1 MGIYVRNGT
10 PLDGPNLCET
20 CSYGFIRLGY
30 RVGEE
35 IVVCRWTEP
44 ASRVEFRVRSCSA
57 YQDKTRPNM
66 YQMEQIAWAISPSRA
81 KETAGFASAGEKLS
95 ETVELVL
102 DENE

>member
-35 IVVCRWTEP
+35 TVLCRWTEP
-44 ASRVEFRVRSCSA
+44 TSLVAFRVRACSG
-57 YQDKTRPNM
+57 YQDKTRPNL
-66 YQMEQIAWAISPSRA
+66 YQMQQIAWTISPPRA
-81 KETAGFASAGEKLS
+81 KETAGFAVSNEKAAH
-95 ETVELVL
+95 TVELVL
-102 DENE
+102 NEDE